1 MILEETCDN
10 ELIEASMV
18 QVDVNILRIVLVVCL
33 CIGWHTEDVT
43 CTRKTCEQHL
53 IAALCGLVELEGVD
67 PALPLVGV
75 SYALQ
80 LLNSEWKQDSS
91 ALEACLSLLSQILD
105 PSEGDFQSL
114 HHIKTYLQQ
123 VSLYLMEHLYP
134 KVVLSSF
141 KDWEEAERTSDG
153 VLRCFFA
160 LMEDQENELEASLLE
175 TSAGLMKLLD
185 AILPSRTDRLGWDVP
200 LIACLADALSLTAQL
215 GLIISAL
222 VRQSVKF
229 EKLPRSSGKALQM
242 LEEAYRRSLE
252 VLQERDSKASQIFA
266 ALVLARE
273 LVVHS
278 VTLVEM
284 ATEDDEAENRFAT
297 IMGHIVEVLQFP
309 LVERPHDV
317 ANVELCT
324 LQGHTLHIERFP
336 TAFASLYVVAASRR
350 CKAPLPINIAVAQLF
365 AAVAMKD
372 PGSDL
377 HILLQHCKAEAVAFS
392 NILGLSMLLPNKKS
406 PENQDLVTCLDDIGS
421 AEESVST
428 QAVEC
433 FAGLCNAR
441 HGNFQALLQ
450 CMRSVGEIACMQCSA
465 QDEDTVDRACK
476 IAQDLPESLGP
487 AARLLA
493 LAGDENVDWNI
504 DLLSMDGEKAWLTSI
519 MTHILCFLGA
529 THRSINREDM
539 PPAVRPFAA
548 FNDLDQGVLNSTFW
562 PGLPD
567 DWWQALRYSALR
579 KHGLSIDGNIVWA
592 QCQCGYRYCY

>member
-1 MILEETCDN
+1 M
-10 ELIEASMV
+10 
-18 QVDVNILRIVLVVCL
+18 
-33 CIGWHTEDVT
+33 
-43 CTRKTCEQHL
+43 
-53 IAALCGLVELEGVD
+53 D

-80 LLNSEWKQDSS
+80 LLNCEWKQDSS
-91 ALEACLSLLSQILD
+91 ALEACLSLLSHL
-105 PSEGDFQSL
+105 EGDFQSL
-114 HHIKTYLQQ
+114 HYIKTYLQQ

-141 KDWEEAERTSDG
+141 KDWEEAERTSDRVRG
-153 VLRCFFA
+153 CFFA

-175 TSAGLMKLLD
+175 TTAGLMNLLD

-200 LIACLADALSLTAQL
+200 LVACLADALSLTAQL

-229 EKLPRSSGKALQM
+229 EKFPRSSGKALQI

-252 VLQERDSKASQIFA
+252 VLQERDSKASQAFV

-284 ATEDDEAENRFAT
+284 ATEDDEAEERFAT

-324 LQGHTLHIERFP
+324 LQGRTLHIERFP

-350 CKAPLPINIAVAQLF
+350 CIAVAQLF

-406 PENQDLVTCLDDIGS
+406 
-421 AEESVST
+421 
-428 QAVEC
+428 
-433 FAGLCNAR
+433 AGKPR
-441 HGNFQALLQ
+441 RG
-450 CMRSVGEIACMQCSA
+450 
-465 QDEDTVDRACK
+465 
-476 IAQDLPESLGP
+476 
-487 AARLLA
+487 
-493 LAGDENVDWNI
+493 
-504 DLLSMDGEKAWLTSI
+504 DLLG
-519 MTHILCFLGA
+519 
-529 THRSINREDM
+529 
-539 PPAVRPFAA
+539 
-548 FNDLDQGVLNSTFW
+548 
-562 PGLPD
+562 
-567 DWWQALRYSALR
+567 
-579 KHGLSIDGNIVWA
+579 
-592 QCQCGYRYCY
+592 